1 MMVRSMKRLY
11 EPMMRMHLE
20 EDRQMIMLTGPRQVG
35 KTTTARQA
43 ADDHRYMTWDR
54 QSDRMAITKGA
65 DAVAQLLNLTTVMTV
80 RPAVI
85 FDEIHKY
92 AKWKTFL
99 KGFFDVYGE
108 RARTIVTGS
117 ARLGFFRRG
126 GDSLM
131 GRYFLYRM
139 HPLSVAELARPD
151 VAETEIRPP
160 IKTSHEVLAQLLAF
174 GGFPEPFMRN
184 STRFYNRWRRLRA
197 EQLFH
202 EDLRDLTHTHEVGQ
216 VEVLAELIARQVGQ
230 LANYSSL
237 AADANIAVDTVRRWI
252 ATLES
257 LFYCYRVRPW
267 FRNVPKSLRK
277 QPKVFLWD
285 WSLVADEGARC
296 ENLVSSHLLKA
307 VHGWTDLGLGEYD
320 LYYLRDKAKR
330 EVDFLV
336 TRDGKPWF
344 IVEVKSAAKR
354 DLNPNLEYFQRMT
367 GAKHAFQV
375 AFDLPFVDIDLFSRT
390 TPVRVPALTF
400 LSQLL

>member
-1 MMVRSMKRLY
+1 
-11 EPMMRMHLE
+11 
-20 EDRQMIMLTGPRQVG
+20 MIMLTGPRQVG

-43 ADDHRYMTWDR
+43 TGDHLYMTWDR
-54 QSDRMAITKGA
+54 QSDRITITKGA
-65 DAVAQLLNLTTVMTV
+65 DAVAQLLDLATVTAT
-80 RPAVI
+80 RPTVI

-92 AKWKTFL
+92 AKWKAFL

-108 RARTIVTGS
+108 QVRILVTGS

-151 VAETEIRPP
+151 VPPAEIRPP
-160 IKTSHEVLAQLLAF
+160 IETSPETLAQLLAM
-174 GGFPEPFMRN
+174 GGFPEPFTRN
-184 STRFYNRWRRLRA
+184 SSRFYNRWRRLRA
-197 EQLFH
+197 EQLFR

-216 VEVLAELIARQVGQ
+216 VEVLAELLARQVGQ

-237 AADANIAVDTVRRWI
+237 AADANIATDTVRRWI

-285 WSLVADEGARC
+285 WSLVADEGARR
-296 ENLVSSHLLKA
+296 ENMVASHLLKA
-307 VHGWTDLGLGEYD
+307 VHGWTDLGLGDYD
-320 LYYLRDKAKR
+320 LFYLRDKAKR
-330 EVDFLV
+330 EADFLV
-336 TRDGKPWF
+336 TRGGNPWF
-344 IVEVKSAAKR
+344 IVEVKSAGKR
-354 DLNPNLEYFQRMT
+354 ELNPNLEYFQRMT
-367 GAKHAFQV
+367 GARHAFQV
-375 AFDLPFVDIDLFSRT
+375 AFDLPFVDIDLFTRT
-390 TPVRVPALTF
+390 TPCRVPALTF